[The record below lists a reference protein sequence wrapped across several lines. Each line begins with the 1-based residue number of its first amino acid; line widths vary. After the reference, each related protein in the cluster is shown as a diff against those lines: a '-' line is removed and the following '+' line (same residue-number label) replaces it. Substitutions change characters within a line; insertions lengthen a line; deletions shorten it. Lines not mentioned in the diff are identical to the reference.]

1 MPQIQD
7 VLKYQKGCIQ
17 IKPHLHM
24 FIAKV
29 LKIIF
34 KEKNLKITREKNS
47 LPLKRSQKMT
57 KHFQYTER
65 K

>member
-1 MPQIQD
+1 
-7 VLKYQKGCIQ
+7 
-17 IKPHLHM
+17 M

-29 LKIIF
+29 VKIIF
-34 KEKNLKITREKNS
+34 KEKNLKITREKNA
-47 LPLKRSQKMT
+47 LPLKGIKGSQKMT